1 MIQLTGEANKITPRV
16 LLDGGGKKALG
27 SLDIDPTKQGLTNKA
42 FVDLLFSNA
51 FQTLR
56 LISVRKL

>member
-27 SLDIDPTKQGLTNKA
+27 SLDIDPIKQGLTNKA
-42 FVDLLFSNA
+42 FVDLLLFHCIPNPLA
-51 FQTLR
+51 NLCP
-56 LISVRKL
+56 